1 MHRVRKGLSL
11 LLSLAMVFS
20 LSAPAFAAGED
31 TGADIMSFSYV
42 PGDRVQFPETWKS
55 GRNSVYV
62 LDGDVTVIAVRHADG
77 TVTECQCTDEDGYYD
92 FTVNASHGEEVVA
105 VLSGDITL
113 NGETNSED
121 LALLASYMFHEYNFV
136 DDMAVQYVAGDV
148 THNGETNSED
158 LALLAAYMFHEYQ
171 LQWNLGEKPE
181 GPDPVETEKPVNT
194 APEVELE
201 VFVTDDSQAGGY
213 LENIQHQLMATVS
226 GTDAEDETVR
236 LYLKL
241 DDGAWFFAEAGQNTL
256 GYVQA
261 GEHTVYAYAQDSEGL
276 RSDVVEKV
284 ITVAQVSTLP
294 SLVSEKVETAT
305 GRGFHASVMVNDQAA
320 DASVFEVWR
329 TTWTLTDM
337 STGEAILEGFD
348 EATELQVGEGSIL
361 VGNVSK
367 YGLDLTL
374 CGVEGEY
381 KLTACSVDQ
390 YGNIIWM
397 GDTTLEVKNEAPD
410 ANEALAGLSY
420 TVDRMDVSDP
430 YTVDAKAKV
439 SFAFDGT
446 DADGD
451 VVTIYD
457 TSTGRPL
464 EDDYYKV
471 GTTVL
476 TLYPV
481 DEWGL
486 AGEMFEY
493 SIVIANQTPQT
504 PVITVDKKTADTK
517 PVDGKLAMKVNT
529 GVTSSDP
536 DGDAFQLVYESEVP
550 SGYYSTGNYLIKV
563 KAVDIL
569 GGESEWAEKA
579 WSLDDTPIEQP
590 DEGGSFDVDTSFALT
605 ANGSKE
611 ITVHIGTPVT
621 LGIKM
626 GNFEAHELT
635 YRQFLNGNFSV
646 AQDTTKFGET
656 ELAAGQGMELSWTP
670 VTTGDYTYEASAMAN
685 DKSGVT
691 SGLTRLTDKAVI
703 HVVNDAPE
711 IPVVSAEIEY
721 DDVTLAM
728 DGTLK
733 YLVKLTAESSDP
745 DGDDITI
752 MWDKA
757 SQVTGYFAPGT
768 YAVTGVYAVDQWG
781 QRSEENVIY
790 RFTVA
795 SDGSPTVGTG
805 RIIVHQGDEFT
816 VTVHGGRFPIQE
828 LVFDCASEQDVATG
842 DPVLQPEGM
851 FTQKFVIT
859 ADPGEYSLRVTARV
873 STGAGLSD
881 MVVGSVP
888 VTVYNTAPVLN
899 IETVKLGSI
908 TGDTMAATF
917 DFVASDSD
925 DDTFVSYYSIDDGEA
940 VAIGSEAFGA
950 VSLDMPLGTH
960 TLTGWSVDQWGK
972 ESVRVNKVIHAS
984 SYFLDNECVP
994 TVTYE
999 VTKTFENAY
1008 TADAKVLV
1016 NVDVVWM
1023 PELDMTSVDHVV
1035 SKVDGEEV
1043 ESLTGYYGLGSHVVE
1058 VYCVDNLGVE
1068 SQHGTAVIELKNTA
1082 PNVEYV
1088 ETTSDRTDYVNG
1100 YTPSAAYRFDFNV
1113 LTSDEETP
1121 DALKVFTVSDADGSF
1136 VKSDGEVVSAAGD
1149 RDVAESVYYTIGR
1162 HAVQVYAVDVWGA
1175 KSVISTQYVTALNTA
1190 PEVDAAEMSK
1200 ATEAEIVNPYTT
1212 EAAVKLYGDVSGSD
1226 ADKDEYIVEYSING
1240 MSVDHWTG
1248 MYQAGTYQ
1256 MQVSIRDV
1264 FNGVGETSF
1273 EMTVG
1278 DSGVLVPEVS
1288 YELQGTW
1295 ENAYTVLSKE
1305 KAVVRVDVSGDVK
1318 NRNYKVFARVD
1329 DAEFE
1334 ELGDTQVSFLDTA
1347 LALGEHELQAY
1358 AIDVWG
1364 HQSEIGSVTALLESE
1379 MPDATVIVTEQDVY
1393 ENAFTTHCAKGAF
1406 VSVRSLND
1414 FGEKFQTVIR
1424 WNEFLSESTTDDYI
1438 ESQQWLTLGDNN
1450 ITVAVTDIWGQ
1461 TREVVNTT
1469 TLTNAAPTMTTPSA
1483 VPDLAVMRDGFT
1495 ATAAMKTNVTE
1506 GTPGDEI
1513 MTGEYAVQTH
1523 YLMDGASVTDL
1534 SDIYLARGDHKLEA
1548 YAVDVWGEQSATIAV
1563 PFAVT
1568 NQAPTLSAIS
1578 ATVDLKNVRNGF
1590 TTNAAAKTTVTQGT
1604 TSDEQNEWYP
1614 AKTYYELDGV
1624 AITSFDDLFLKEGR
1638 HTLTAYAQDVW
1649 CENSAKQTYTFNVTG
1664 KQPTLTLTSTSG
1676 LTTSNPV
1683 TSSSTANFA
1692 AGVSGS
1698 DLYQVKYLDY
1708 YVNGK
1713 PVTTVSNGGNT
1724 TLTGASQAINRTW
1737 PNGRHLLIAQVKDIM
1752 GKAAYGSFY
1761 FMTGMS
1767 SGSGGSVGIDGTT
1780 ASTTT
1785 EGITM
1790 DGKPLAYISS
1800 FTVSVPEI
1808 SGHGSG
1814 DGDYLCVTGIDANG
1828 AMTQLVKFSINDACC
1843 SVTANN
1849 GSGSWTAHTSS
1860 APSSG
1865 TFTYDPMKYVQL
1877 KLEFYSPHADCMAGG
1892 GASMV
1897 YSMSYGFVTS
1907 SDAIEG
1913 LDELFK

>member
-136 DDMAVQYVAGDV
+136 DDIAVQYVAGDV

-181 GPDPVETEKPVNT
+181 DPDPVETEKPVNM

-226 GTDAEDETVR
+226 GTDAEDETVS

-241 DDGAWFFAEAGQNTL
+241 DDGVWFSAQDGLNTL

-261 GEHTVYAYAQDSEGL
+261 GKHTVYAYAQDSEGL
-276 RSDVVEKV
+276 QSDVVERV

-305 GRGFHASVMVNDQAA
+305 GRGFRANVMVNDQAA
-320 DASVFEVWR
+320 DASVFEVWK

-348 EATELQVGEGSIL
+348 KATELQVGEGSIL

-381 KLTACSVDQ
+381 KLTARSVDQ
-390 YGNIIWM
+390 YGNVIWM
-397 GDTTLEVKNEAPD
+397 GDTTLMVENEAPD
-410 ANEALAGLSY
+410 ANEALAGLSH
-420 TVDRMDVSDP
+420 TVDRTDVSGP

-457 TSTGRPL
+457 VSTGRPL

-517 PVDGKLAMKVNT
+517 PVDGKLAMRVNT
-529 GVTSSDP
+529 GVSSSDP

-670 VTTGDYTYEASAMAN
+670 VATGDYTYEASAMAN

-745 DGDDITI
+745 DGDDIAI
-752 MWDKA
+752 MWDEA

-768 YAVTGVYAVDQWG
+768 YAVTGVYVVDQWG
-781 QRSEENVIY
+781 RRSEENVIY

-828 LVFDCASEQDVATG
+828 LVFDYASKQDVATG

-925 DDTFVSYYSIDDGEA
+925 NDSFVSYYSIDGGEA
-940 VAIGSEAFGA
+940 VSIGSEAAGT
-950 VSLDMPLGTH
+950 VSLNVPLGTH
-960 TLTGWSVDQWGK
+960 TLTAWSVDQWNK

-994 TVTYE
+994 IVTYE

-1016 NVDVVWM
+1016 NVDVVWT
-1023 PELDMTSVDHVV
+1023 PELDMTEVDHMVY
-1035 SKVDGEEV
+1035 KVDGEEV
-1043 ESLTGYYGLGSHVVE
+1043 ENLTGYYSLGSHVVE
-1058 VYCVDNLGVE
+1058 VYSVDVLGME

-1136 VKSDGEVVSAAGD
+1136 VKSDGEVISAAGD
-1149 RDVAESVYYTIGR
+1149 RDVTESVYYTIGR

-1175 KSVISTQYVTALNTA
+1175 KSVVSTQYVTALNTV
-1190 PEVDAAEMSK
+1190 PEVDMADMSK

-1226 ADKDEYIVEYSING
+1226 ADKDEYIIEYSING

-1273 EMTVG
+1273 DMTVG
-1278 DSGVLVPEVS
+1278 DGGVLVLEVS
-1288 YELQGTW
+1288 YELQGIW
-1295 ENAYTVLSKE
+1295 ENAYTALSKE

-1364 HQSEIGSVTALLESE
+1364 YQSEIGSVTALLESE

-1393 ENAFTTHCAKGAF
+1393 ENAFTTHCTKGAS

-1506 GTPGDEI
+1506 GMPGDEI

-1523 YLMDGASVTDL
+1523 YLMDGTSVTDL
-1534 SDIYLARGDHKLEA
+1534 SDIYLARGDHTLEA

-1590 TTNAAAKTTVTQGT
+1590 TANAAAKTTVTKGT

-1624 AITSFDDLFLKEGR
+1624 AITSFDNLFLKEGR

-1664 KQPTLTLTSTSG
+1664 KQPALTLTSTSG

-1698 DLYQVKYLDY
+1698 DRYQVKYLDY
-1708 YVNGK
+1708 YASGK
-1713 PVTTVSNGGNT
+1713 PVTTINNSGNT
-1724 TLTGASQAINRTW
+1724 TLTGTSQAINKTW

-1800 FTVSVPEI
+1800 FTVSVPSI
-1808 SGHGSG
+1808 SGHSSG
-1814 DGDYLCVTGIDANG
+1814 DKDYLRVTGIDANG
-1828 AMTQLVKFSINDACC
+1828 VMTELVKFSINDACC
-1843 SVTANN
+1843 SVTATN

-1877 KLEFYSPHADCMAGG
+1877 KLEFYSPHEDCMAGG

>member
-1 MHRVRKGLSL
+1 MYRVRKGLSL

-42 PGDRVQFPETWKS
+42 PGDRVQFPDAWKS

-92 FTVNASHGEEVVA
+92 FAVDVSHGEEVVA

-121 LALLASYMFHEYNFV
+121 LALLASNMFHEYNFV
-136 DDMAVQYVAGDV
+136 DDAAVQYVAGDV

-171 LQWNLGEKPE
+171 LQWNLGEKPDD
-181 GPDPVETEKPVNT
+181 PDPVETEKPVNT

-201 VFVTDDSQAGGY
+201 VSVTDDSQAGGY
-213 LENIQHQLMATVS
+213 LDNIQHQLMATVS
-226 GTDAEDETVR
+226 GTDAEDETVS

-241 DDGAWFFAEAGQNTL
+241 DDGVWFSAQDGLNTL

-276 RSDVVEKV
+276 RSDVVEKT
-284 ITVAQVSTLP
+284 ITIAQVSTLP
-294 SLVSEKVETAT
+294 SLVSNKIETVI
-305 GRGFHASVMVNDQAA
+305 GRGFRASVMVNDQAA

-348 EATELQVGEGSIL
+348 KATELQVGEGSIL

-381 KLTACSVDQ
+381 KLTARSVDQ
-390 YGNIIWM
+390 YGNVIWM
-397 GDTTLEVKNEAPD
+397 GDTTLMVENEAPD
-410 ANEALAGLSY
+410 ANEVLAGLSH
-420 TVDRMDVSDP
+420 TVDRTDVSDP

-486 AGEMFEY
+486 AGETFEY

-670 VTTGDYTYEASAMAN
+670 VATGDYTYEASAMAN

-781 QRSEENVIY
+781 RRSEENVIY

-828 LVFDCASEQDVATG
+828 LVFDYASKQDVATG

-925 DDTFVSYYSIDDGEA
+925 NDSFVSYYSIDGGEA
-940 VAIGSEAFGA
+940 VSIGSEAAGT
-950 VSLDMPLGTH
+950 VSLNVPLGTH
-960 TLTGWSVDQWGK
+960 TLTAWSVDQWNK

-1016 NVDVVWM
+1016 NFDVTWGS
-1023 PELDMTSVDHVV
+1023 ELDMSQVDRIVY
-1035 SKVDGEEV
+1035 KVDGVEV
-1043 ESLTGYYGLGSHVVE
+1043 ESLTGYFSLGEHVVE
-1058 VYCVDNLGVE
+1058 VYSVDVLGME
-1068 SQHGTAVIELKNTA
+1068 SQHGTATVTLTNTA
-1082 PNVEYV
+1082 PSVEYV
-1088 ETTSDRTDYVNG
+1088 SVNSDRTDYVNA
-1100 YTPSAAYRFDFNV
+1100 YTDDAAYKFDFSV
-1113 LTSDEETP
+1113 YAVDKETP
-1121 DALKVFTVSDADGSF
+1121 DTLKFFMDAGEGGFLQGEDEVIAIEDIIEGDGS
-1136 VKSDGEVVSAAGD
+1136 A
-1149 RDVAESVYYTIGR
+1149 YYTIGR
-1162 HAVQVYAVDVWGA
+1162 HDVGIYAVDIWGA
-1175 KSVISTQYVTALNTA
+1175 KSPVTTMTVLATNNVPVIDGMFMSD
-1190 PEVDAAEMSK
+1190 VDEDF
-1200 ATEAEIVNPYTT
+1200 VYQPYTLD
-1212 EAAVKLYGDVSGSD
+1212 AVVSLGGSADGSD
-1226 ADKDEYIVEYSING
+1226 SDSDEYRLEYSVNG
-1240 MSVDHWTG
+1240 ESVENWTG
-1248 MYQAGTYQ
+1248 EYGAGTYE
-1256 MQVSIRDV
+1256 MAVTIRDV
-1264 FNGVGETSF
+1264 FNGTSEKSFVMPVGEYGDMAVAVDCEMQGIWLNGFTS
-1273 EMTVG
+1273 T
-1278 DSGVLVPEVS
+1278 
-1288 YELQGTW
+1288 
-1295 ENAYTVLSKE
+1295 SKE
-1305 KAVVRVDVSGDVK
+1305 QAIATTTMSGDIET
-1318 NRNYKVFARVD
+1318 RRYKVFASVD
-1329 DAEFE
+1329 GGEFE
-1334 ELGDTQVSFLDTA
+1334 ELGAEALATMETA
-1347 LALGEHELQAY
+1347 LGLGQHEIMAY
-1358 AIDVWG
+1358 AVDIWG
-1364 HQSEIGSVTALLESE
+1364 HQTDMVSTTVTLTSDVPSGVVAFEERQIYRNAYSPNCTQTVMVAVESQN
-1379 MPDATVIVTEQDVY
+1379 DADE
-1393 ENAFTTHCAKGAF
+1393 AFR
-1406 VSVRSLND
+1406 VSVIDKSGNRRS
-1414 FGEKFQTVIR
+1414 
-1424 WNEFLSESTTDDYI
+1424 STDAYFSFTD
-1438 ESQQWLTLGDNN
+1438 QFTLGDN
-1450 ITVAVTDIWGQ
+1450 AVSAVITDIWGQ
-1461 TREVVNTT
+1461 SAVVLETK
-1469 TLTNAAPTMTTPSA
+1469 TLTNKKPVLTGLTATPN
-1483 VPDLAVMRDGFT
+1483 PKVMRNGFT
-1495 ATAAMKTNVTE
+1495 ATAAEKTDITAPVVTDDQT
-1506 GTPGDEI
+1506 GTNAPQVYY
-1513 MTGEYAVQTH
+1513 T
-1523 YLMDGASVTDL
+1523 MDGIELTSLDDV
-1534 SDIYLARGDHKLEA
+1534 YMARGDHEVAA
-1548 YAVDVWGEQSATIAV
+1548 YAVDVWGEVSDTIMA

-1568 NQAPTLSAIS
+1568 NQKPTLGAIS

-1604 TSDEQNEWYP
+1604 TGDEQNEWYP

-1624 AITSFDDLFLKEGR
+1624 AITSFDNLFLKEGR

-1664 KQPTLTLTSTSG
+1664 KTPTLKLSSTSG
-1676 LTTSNPV
+1676 LSSSNPV
-1683 TSSSTANFA
+1683 TSGSTANFA
-1692 AGVSGS
+1692 AGISGS

-1724 TLTGASQAINRTW
+1724 TLSGASQAINKSW

-1752 GKAAYGSFY
+1752 GKSAYDSFY

-1785 EGITM
+1785 EGVTM
-1790 DGKPLAYISS
+1790 DGKPLAYIGS
-1800 FTVSVPEI
+1800 FTVNVPSI
-1808 SGHGSG
+1808 SGHSSG
-1814 DGDYLCVTGIDANG
+1814 NADYLRVTGIAADG
-1828 AMTQLVKFSINDACC
+1828 TMTQIVMFNTNDAYC
-1843 SVTANN
+1843 SVTATN
-1849 GSGSWTAHTSS
+1849 GSGTYAGSS
-1860 APSSG
+1860 DTGS
-1865 TFTYDPMKYVQL
+1865 FTYDPMKYVQL
-1877 KLEFYSPHADCMAGG
+1877 KLEFYSPHQSCMAGG
-1892 GASMV
+1892 GASMT
-1897 YSMSYGFVTS
+1897 YSMSYNFVTS

>member
-31 TGADIMSFSYV
+31 TGVDIMSFSYV

-136 DDMAVQYVAGDV
+136 DDIAVQYAAGDV

-181 GPDPVETEKPVNT
+181 DPDPVETEKPVNT

-241 DDGAWFFAEAGQNTL
+241 DDGAWFSAEAGQNTL

-320 DASVFEVWR
+320 DASVFEVWK

-348 EATELQVGEGSIL
+348 KATELQVGEGSIL

-381 KLTACSVDQ
+381 KLTARSVDQ
-390 YGNIIWM
+390 YGNVIWM
-397 GDTTLEVKNEAPD
+397 GDTTLMVENEAPD
-410 ANEALAGLSY
+410 ANEALAGLSH
-420 TVDRMDVSDP
+420 TVDRTDVSDP

-439 SFAFDGT
+439 SFAFDGI

-457 TSTGRPL
+457 ASTGRPL

-486 AGEMFEY
+486 AGETFEY

-504 PVITVDKKTADTK
+504 LVITVDKKTADTK
-517 PVDGKLAMKVNT
+517 PVDGKLAMRVNT
-529 GVTSSDP
+529 GVSSSDP

-626 GNFEAHELT
+626 GNFEAYELT
-635 YRQFLNGNFSV
+635 YRQFLNGDFSV

-670 VTTGDYTYEASAMAN
+670 VATGDYTYEASAMAN

-691 SGLTRLTDKAVI
+691 SGLTRLTDEAVI

-728 DGTLK
+728 DGMLK

-752 MWDKA
+752 MWDEA

-781 QRSEENVIY
+781 RRSEENVIY

-828 LVFDCASEQDVATG
+828 LVFDYASKQDVATG

-925 DDTFVSYYSIDDGEA
+925 NDSFVSYYSIDGGEA
-940 VAIGSEAFGA
+940 VSIGSEAAGT
-950 VSLDMPLGTH
+950 VSLNVPLGTH
-960 TLTGWSVDQWGK
+960 TLTAWSVDQWNK

-999 VTKTFENAY
+999 VTETFENAY
-1008 TADAKVLV
+1008 TVDAKVLV
-1016 NVDVVWM
+1016 NVDVVWTS
-1023 PELDMTSVDHVV
+1023 ELDMTEVDHMVY
-1035 SKVDGEEV
+1035 KVDGEEV

-1058 VYCVDNLGVE
+1058 VYSVDALGME
-1068 SQHGTAVIELKNTA
+1068 SQHGTAVIALKDTA
-1082 PNVEYV
+1082 PSVEYITV
-1088 ETTSDRTDYVNG
+1088 SSDRKDYVNE
-1100 YTPSAAYRFDFNV
+1100 YTDYAAYRFDFDVVTADN
-1113 LTSDEETP
+1113 ETP
-1121 DALKVFTVSDADGSF
+1121 DDVKVFVMPGEGGF
-1136 VKSDGEVVSAAGD
+1136 VKTEDEVIEVGDSIETIDGL
-1149 RDVAESVYYTIGR
+1149 YYTIGS
-1162 HAVQVYAVDVWGA
+1162 HEPAIYAVDIWGLQSPA
-1175 KSVISTQYVTALNTA
+1175 MTVSAVATNTA
-1190 PEVDAAEMSK
+1190 PALDEVVMGEPDEDFMYY
-1200 ATEAEIVNPYTT
+1200 PYT
-1212 EAAVKLYGDVSGSD
+1212 ADAVVPLGGYATGSD
-1226 ADKDEYIVEYSING
+1226 NDDDLYRLEYTVNGKAVESWAGEYK
-1240 MSVDHWTG
+1240 
-1248 MYQAGTYQ
+1248 AGTYY
-1256 MQVSIRDV
+1256 MAVTIRDV
-1264 FNGVGETSF
+1264 FNGTSRQSLVTPLGDYGD
-1273 EMTVG
+1273 MTVAVDCEMQDMWVNG
-1278 DSGVLVPEVS
+1278 FTTDAE
-1288 YELQGTW
+1288 EL
-1295 ENAYTVLSKE
+1295 
-1305 KAVVRVDVSGDVK
+1305 AVASVTVSGDIES
-1318 NRNYKVFARVD
+1318 RRYKVFASVD
-1329 DAEFE
+1329 GGEVQ
-1334 ELGDTQVSFLDTA
+1334 ELGNTVLTTMGTTLS
-1347 LALGEHELQAY
+1347 LGSHEITAY
-1358 AIDVWG
+1358 AVDIWG
-1364 HQSEIGSVTALLESE
+1364 HQTEIGST
-1379 MPDATVIVTEQDVY
+1379 TVNLMSMVPQGIIEFAERETYQ
-1393 ENAFTTHCAKGAF
+1393 NAYTKDCTQT
-1406 VSVRSLND
+1406 VSVTVTSQND
-1414 FGEKFQTVIR
+1414 RGEDFRVSVTDKSGNV
-1424 WNEFLSESTTDDYI
+1424 WSSEDVRYRFNDHFV
-1438 ESQQWLTLGDNN
+1438 LGDNE
-1450 ITVAVTDIWGQ
+1450 ISAVITDIWGQ
-1461 TREVVNTT
+1461 SVTIQNTK
-1469 TLTNAAPTMTTPSA
+1469 TLTNTAPVLTDMNATP
-1483 VPDLAVMRDGFT
+1483 VPSDMRNGFT
-1495 ATAAMKTNVTE
+1495 AAAVEKTNITAPTITDDQM
-1506 GTPGDEI
+1506 GFNLP
-1513 MTGEYAVQTH
+1513 QLH
-1523 YLMDGASVTDL
+1523 YSMDGASVTDL

-1800 FTVSVPEI
+1800 FTVSVPSI
-1808 SGHGSG
+1808 SGHSSG

-1828 AMTQLVKFSINDACC
+1828 VMTQLVKFSINDACC